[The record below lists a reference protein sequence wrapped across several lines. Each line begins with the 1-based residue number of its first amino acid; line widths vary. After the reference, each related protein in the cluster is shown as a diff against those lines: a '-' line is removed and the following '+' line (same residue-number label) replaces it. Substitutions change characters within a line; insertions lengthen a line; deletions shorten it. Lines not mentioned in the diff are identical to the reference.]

1 MGSMI
6 WKWDQ
11 GVIDDLS
18 CLFYWRPGVFLL
30 ELIGCCCPNLYLPF
44 IHFLQPLQLD
54 KRGNWLFF
62 LAEKSRRHIREQ
74 SPHFYWLSII
84 QTKNPIFPS
93 IFARRRFSSE
103 LPDFIREFYWGV
115 YGQTRLWVREWY
127 TTKLLVKHKIRH
139 LLISDVIVIVT
150 TVFISYFTEM
160 KSGIIKENA
169 RSIVHISF
177 SLERNAILI
186 NWLNIKSFLMPKIKC
201 ALRLALTHLR
211 YDFQS

>member
-1 MGSMI
+1 MLWDDYINSIIIPINNTFFGQYILRFIYVALRFFPWNTKCSHDMMQGILKVAISLELFSMGSMI

-62 LAEKSRRHIREQ
+62 LAEKKRHIREQ

-127 TTKLLVKHKIRH
+127 TTS
-139 LLISDVIVIVT
+139 SDT
-150 TVFISYFTEM
+150 
-160 KSGIIKENA
+160 
-169 RSIVHISF
+169 
-177 SLERNAILI
+177 
-186 NWLNIKSFLMPKIKC
+186 
-201 ALRLALTHLR
+201 
-211 YDFQS
+211 

>member
-1 MGSMI
+1 MTFCDISCYVKSNCISWFQVLFFKVAISLEVFSMGSMI

-62 LAEKSRRHIREQ
+62 LAEKKSRRHIREQ

-115 YGQTRLWVREWY
+115 YGQTRLCER
-127 TTKLLVKHKIRH
+127 
-139 LLISDVIVIVT
+139 VIHDI
-150 TVFISYFTEM
+150 
-160 KSGIIKENA
+160 
-169 RSIVHISF
+169 
-177 SLERNAILI
+177 
-186 NWLNIKSFLMPKIKC
+186 
-201 ALRLALTHLR
+201 
-211 YDFQS
+211 

>member
-1 MGSMI
+1 MCTSECCTFSSEIPLIYSYWYWSSTSDNYVSSYVFVYHSARHYSFKVAISLEVFSMGSMI

-62 LAEKSRRHIREQ
+62 LAEKKSRRHIREQ

-115 YGQTRLWVREWY
+115 YGQTRLWER
-127 TTKLLVKHKIRH
+127 
-139 LLISDVIVIVT
+139 VIHDI
-150 TVFISYFTEM
+150 
-160 KSGIIKENA
+160 
-169 RSIVHISF
+169 
-177 SLERNAILI
+177 
-186 NWLNIKSFLMPKIKC
+186 
-201 ALRLALTHLR
+201 
-211 YDFQS
+211 